1 MDRSSN
7 QSKQRVQSTKPRVQ
21 SIGSLVNQLIS
32 RRGYAQVA
40 ATNQFQDMIVAV
52 VGREV
57 GESVTVGKLNRGVL
71 KVFAN
76 DSVTIQEL
84 MFQKRTIIRRI
95 QKELPDAKVNDIR
108 FAVLTK

>member
-1 MDRSSN
+1 MKASRH
-7 QSKQRVQSTKPRVQ
+7 KVQR
-21 SIGSLVNQLIS
+21 IGNFVNQLMS

-40 ATNQFQDMIVAV
+40 ANDQFLALIAQQ
-52 VGREV
+52 VGA
-57 GESVTVGKLNRGVL
+57 GLSDQITIGKLNRGVL

-84 MFQKRTIIRRI
+84 MFQKRNIIRHI
-95 QKELPDAKVNDIR
+95 QASMPQANVTDIR